1 MIQEEGFLTWTFLGW
16 TMTSYASSSAK
27 AEMSELRRLRTL
39 LPPELQSWV
48 SVEGTTA
55 VNPPLIISEEIGK
68 DEVEVQI
75 DMVKWEQLAL
85 DQRNLLFWHEVARI
99 QNDTIPK
106 DGWEMAALAIGL
118 GGAVGE
124 LWVQDGLLLLLAL
137 ALCGVSGWRLW
148 QKNSGEKV
156 MKELIEADERAI
168 ALAQRFGYT
177 LPNAYKSLGSALKA
191 LIEQSPKKRLRSRYE
206 NRLDALKKSAA
217 KAKAKLKNQAGEAY

>member
-1 MIQEEGFLTWTFLGW
+1 
-16 TMTSYASSSAK
+16 MTSYATTSAK

-55 VNPPLIISEEIGK
+55 VNPPLLTCEEIGK
-68 DEVEVQI
+68 DEVEIQI
-75 DMVKWEQLAL
+75 DMVKWEQLAT

-137 ALCGVSGWRLW
+137 GLCGVSGWRLW
-148 QKNSGEKV
+148 QKNNTEKTL
-156 MKELIEADERAI
+156 KEVLEADEKAI
-168 ALAQRFGYT
+168 ALATRFGYT
-177 LPNAYKSLGSALKA
+177 LPNAYKSLGSALKV
-191 LIEQSPKKRLRSRYE
+191 LIEQSPKKRLRSKYE
-206 NRLDALKKSAA
+206 ARLDALKKSAA
-217 KAKAKLKNQAGEAY
+217 KAKAKMKGTENEAAY

>member
-1 MIQEEGFLTWTFLGW
+1 
-16 TMTSYASSSAK
+16 MTSFATTSAK

-55 VNPPLIISEEIGK
+55 VNPPLVTCEEIGK
-68 DEVEVQI
+68 DEVEIQI
-75 DMVKWEQLAL
+75 DMVKWEQLAT

-137 ALCGVSGWRLW
+137 GLCGVSGWRLW
-148 QKNSGEKV
+148 QKNNTEKT
-156 MKELIEADERAI
+156 MKEVLDADEKAI
-168 ALAQRFGYT
+168 ALATRFGYT
-177 LPNAYKSLGSALKA
+177 LPNAYKSLGSALKV
-191 LIEQSPKKRLRSRYE
+191 LIEQSNKKRLRSKYE
-206 NRLDALKKSAA
+206 ARLDALKKSAA
-217 KAKAKLKNQAGEAY
+217 KAKAKMKGTESEAY

>member
-1 MIQEEGFLTWTFLGW
+1 
-16 TMTSYASSSAK
+16 MTSYATTSAK

-48 SVEGTTA
+48 SVEATTA
-55 VNPPLIISEEIGK
+55 VNPPLLTCEEIGK
-68 DEVEVQI
+68 DEVEIQI
-75 DMVKWEQLAL
+75 DMVKWEQLAT

-137 ALCGVSGWRLW
+137 GLCGVSGWRLW
-148 QKNSGEKV
+148 QKNNTEKTL
-156 MKELIEADERAI
+156 KEVLEADEKAI
-168 ALAQRFGYT
+168 ALATRFGYT
-177 LPNAYKSLGSALKA
+177 LPNAYKSLGSALKV

-206 NRLDALKKSAA
+206 ARLDALKKSAA
-217 KAKAKLKNQAGEAY
+217 KAKAKMKAPENEAAY

>member
-1 MIQEEGFLTWTFLGW
+1 
-16 TMTSYASSSAK
+16 MTSFATTSAK

-48 SVEGTTA
+48 SVEATTA
-55 VNPPLIISEEIGK
+55 VNPPLVTCEEIGK
-68 DEVEVQI
+68 DEVEIQI
-75 DMVKWEQLAL
+75 DMVKWEQLAT

-137 ALCGVSGWRLW
+137 GLCGVSGWRLW
-148 QKNSGEKV
+148 QKNNAEKTLQEV
-156 MKELIEADERAI
+156 IDADEKAI
-168 ALAQRFGYT
+168 ALATRFGYT
-177 LPNAYKSLGSALKA
+177 LPNAYKSLGSVLKV

-206 NRLDALKKSAA
+206 ARLDALKKSAA
-217 KAKAKLKNQAGEAY
+217 KAKAKMKGTESESY

>member
-1 MIQEEGFLTWTFLGW
+1 
-16 TMTSYASSSAK
+16 
-27 AEMSELRRLRTL
+27 MSELRRLRTL

-55 VNPPLIISEEIGK
+55 VNPPLITSEEIGK

-124 LWVQDGLLLLLAL
+124 LWVQDGLLLILAL

-148 QKNSGEKV
+148 QKNNNEKV
-156 MKELIEADERAI
+156 MKDLVEADEKAI
-168 ALAQRFGYT
+168 SLAQRFGYT
-177 LPNAYKSLGSALKA
+177 LPNAYKSLGSALKV
-191 LIEQSPKKRLRSRYE
+191 LIEQSPKKRLRSKYE
-206 NRLDALKKSAA
+206 SRLDALKKSAA
-217 KAKAKLKNQAGEAY
+217 KAKAKLKTQPMDAY